1 MSDDPLDLGRAEL
14 VGAEAIG
21 VPGNRRFRVFAR
33 SRRGTASL
41 WLEREQM
48 EALATAID
56 QLLAESSNAL
66 VLRPVVQANAAP
78 PPGAP
83 ADFPASADADFQV
96 GQLQVGYDEENDIIL
111 LRAEP
116 LRILEPGEDPE
127 EIEFQPQLSAYLTH
141 TQAERLSAHITS
153 ALAGGR
159 PRCPLCGRPM
169 EPAHVCEKQNGF
181 HPIGLN

>member
-14 VGAEAIG
+14 IGAEAIG

-56 QLLAESSNAL
+56 QLLAESTNAL
-66 VLRPVVQANAAP
+66 VLRPVVQTNTAP
-78 PPGAP
+78 PPSAP
-83 ADFPASADADFQV
+83 ADFPNTPDVDFPV
-96 GQLQVGYDEENDIIL
+96 GQLQIGFDEEHDVVL

-116 LRILEPGEDPE
+116 LRTLEPGEDPE
-127 EIEFQPQLSAYLTH
+127 EPEFQPQLSTYLSH
-141 TQAERLSAHITS
+141 TQAERLSAHIT
-153 ALAGGR
+153 ATLAGGR

>member
-1 MSDDPLDLGRAEL
+1 MSADPLDLGRAEL
-14 VGAEAIG
+14 IGAEAIG
-21 VPGNRRFRVFAR
+21 VPGHRRFRVFVR
-33 SRRGTASL
+33 SHRGTASL

-56 QLLAESSNAL
+56 QLLAESTNAL
-66 VLRPVVQANAAP
+66 VLRPVVQANVAP

-83 ADFPASADADFQV
+83 ADFPDTPDTDFPV
-96 GQLQVGYDEENDIIL
+96 GQLQVGYDEEHDVVL
-111 LRAEP
+111 LRAES
-116 LRILEPGEDPE
+116 LRMLEPGEDPE
-127 EIEFQPQLSAYLTH
+127 EPEFRPLLSTYLSH
-141 TQAERLSAHITS
+141 TQAERLSAHITA